1 MAVTSIQRDAKSGYS
16 EQAMSA
22 QMSPSDES
30 DDDFADAPVD
40 SLAGNE
46 LKLLEVIGKGGYGT
60 VHRAIW
66 KGQLVAAKII
76 EHDERGKGGNGILSQ
91 NGSFCPYERED
102 TVGTVPFRCAS
113 PGNESRTLCSFMLVF
128 YTCETNML

>member
-1 MAVTSIQRDAKSGYS
+1 
-16 EQAMSA
+16 MSA
-22 QMSPSDES
+22 HLSQSDES
-30 DDDFADAPVD
+30 DDDFTDAPVD

-102 TVGTVPFRCAS
+102 TVGMICFDFPSQA
-113 PGNESRTLCSFMLVF
+113 ESSEWVVAAPVECHQPNKNACL
-128 YTCETNML
+128 